1 MKVAMVFPPWTPQE
15 VFTGNFGMFVGG
27 RWHPLGILSVAAAL
41 REAGHD
47 VRVFDGG
54 LMTEDEMMPRLREFA
69 PGMVGMY
76 LTTFSWGAM
85 NSLAERI
92 HREMPGAHVAVGGPL
107 ASGWR
112 DRVLRESPHPDS
124 VTVGEGEVTADAL
137 ARALE
142 AGGDLATVEGIA
154 YREDGAVRL
163 NPPRRHIPDINV
175 LPFPARDL
183 IDLERYTPPLG
194 TYQRLPALYLYT
206 SRGCNGRCIFCW
218 QLNAEGTYRAR
229 SAAKVLE
236 EIDHVHETYHPK
248 EIRFFD
254 DNLVYDRER
263 IHAILDGIIERDY
276 DLTFY
281 GSARVDDVDPDVLH
295 KMKRAK
301 FWGILFGIESG
312 VQSSLDALGK
322 GVTVEQNRLAV
333 KWAHEAGLQTVTPF
347 IFGAPGE
354 TFEDGLKSIQFA
366 IDLDSDVVNFHSL
379 TPFPGAELY
388 EHVERYGRV
397 ATDNVLDYTFEGC
410 AFVPYSMERGQIQE
424 LRALAFRKFYRRP
437 RYMWKRLMAI
447 RTWTDIKVL
456 LAGGFAFLLTMLF
469 KKEFTP
475 HGAQV

>member
-54 LMTEDEMMPRLREFA
+54 LMTEDEIMPRLEEFG
-69 PGMVGMY
+69 PGLVGMY

-92 HREMPGAHVAVGGPL
+92 HREMPGVHVAVGGPL
-107 ASGWR
+107 ASGWK

-124 VTVGEGEVTADAL
+124 VTVGEGEITSDVL
-137 ARALE
+137 ARTLE
-142 AGGDLATVEGIA
+142 AGGDLAEVKGIA
-154 YREDGAVRL
+154 YRDDGAVRL
-163 NPPRRHIPDINV
+163 NPPRPHIRDINV

-194 TYQRLPALYLYT
+194 TYERLPALYIYS

-218 QLNAEGTYRAR
+218 QLNAEGTWRAR
-229 SAAKVLE
+229 SAEKVLA
-236 EIDHVHETYHPK
+236 EIDHCYRTYKIK

-254 DNLVYDRER
+254 DNLVYNKER
-263 IHAILDGIIERDY
+263 MHAILDGIIERDY
-276 DLTFY
+276 DLSFY
-281 GSARVDDVDPDVLH
+281 GSARADDVDPEIFR
-295 KMKRAK
+295 KMKKAK
-301 FWGILFGIESG
+301 FWGILMGLESG
-312 VQSSLDALGK
+312 VQKCLDAMGK
-322 GVTVEQNRLAV
+322 RTTVEQNRRAV
-333 KWAHEAGLQTVTPF
+333 EWAHQAGLKTVTPF
-347 IFGAPGE
+347 IFGIPGE

-366 IDLDSDVVNFHSL
+366 IDIDSDVVNFHSL

-388 EHVERYGRV
+388 ENLEKYGTV

-410 AFVPYSMERGQIQE
+410 AFVPYTMKREQIQE
-424 LRALAFRKFYRRP
+424 LRKLGFRKFYRRP
-437 RYMWKRLMAI
+437 RYMWKRLKAI

-456 LAGGFAFLLTMLF
+456 VAGGFAFLLTMLF
-469 KKEFTP
+469 HKEFTP
-475 HGAQV
+475 HGAQM

>member
-1 MKVAMVFPPWTPQE
+1 MKVAMVFPPWTPKE

-54 LMTEDEMMPRLREFA
+54 LMTEDEMMPRLKAFG
-69 PGMVGMY
+69 PGLVGMY
-76 LTTFSWGAM
+76 LTTFSWGAA
-85 NSLAERI
+85 NSLAARL
-92 HREMPGAHVAVGGPL
+92 HREMPGVHVAVGGPL
-107 ASGWR
+107 ASGWK
-112 DRVLRESPHPDS
+112 DRVLRESPHLDI
-124 VTVGEGEVTADAL
+124 VTVGEGEVTADVL
-137 ARALE
+137 ARTLE
-142 AGGDLATVEGIA
+142 AGGDLAAVKGIA
-154 YREDGAVRL
+154 YRDDSEIRL

-194 TYQRLPALYLYT
+194 TYRRLPALYIYS

-218 QLNAEGTYRAR
+218 QLNAEGTWRAR
-229 SAAKVLE
+229 SAEKVLA
-236 EIDHVHETYHPK
+236 EIDYVYETYNVK

-254 DNLVYDRER
+254 DNLVYDKER

-281 GSARVDDVDPDVLH
+281 ASARVDDVDAEILH

-312 VQSSLDALGK
+312 VQKCLDALNK
-322 GVTVEQNRLAV
+322 GTTVEQNRRAV
-333 KWAHEAGLQTVTPF
+333 KWAHDAGLQTVTPF
-347 IFGAPGE
+347 IFGIPGE

-366 IDLDSDVVNFHSL
+366 IDIDTDVVNFHSMS
-379 TPFPGAELY
+379 PFPGAELY
-388 EHVERYGRV
+388 ENVDKYGTV

-410 AFVPYSMERGQIQE
+410 AFVPHTMKREQIQE
-424 LRALAFRKFYRRP
+424 LRTLAFRRFYRRP
-437 RYMWKRLMAI
+437 RYVWKRLKGI
-447 RTWTDIKVL
+447 RNWTDLKVL

-469 KKEFTP
+469 RKEFTP

>member
-54 LMTEDEMMPRLREFA
+54 LMTEDEIMPPLAAFG

-92 HREMPGAHVAVGGPL
+92 HREMPGTHVAVGGPL
-107 ASGWR
+107 ASGWK

-124 VTVGEGEVTADAL
+124 VTVGEGEVTSDVL
-137 ARALE
+137 ARTLE
-142 AGGDLATVEGIA
+142 AGGDLAEVEGIA
-154 YREDGAVRL
+154 YRDDGVVRV
-163 NPPRRHIPDINV
+163 NPRRPHIPDINV

-194 TYQRLPALYLYT
+194 TYERLPALYIYS

-218 QLNAEGTYRAR
+218 QLNAEGTWRAR
-229 SAAKVLE
+229 SAEKVLA
-236 EIDHVHETYHPK
+236 EIDHCFQTYKIK

-254 DNLVYDRER
+254 DNLVYDKER
-263 IHAILDGIIERDY
+263 MHAILDGIIERDY
-276 DLTFY
+276 DLSFY
-281 GSARVDDVDPDVLH
+281 GSARADDVDPEIFH
-295 KMKRAK
+295 KMKKAK
-301 FWGILFGIESG
+301 FWGILLGLESG
-312 VQSSLDALGK
+312 VQKCLDAMGK
-322 GVTVEQNRLAV
+322 ATTVEQNRRAV
-333 KWAHEAGLQTVTPF
+333 EWAHQAGLKTVTPF
-347 IFGAPGE
+347 IFGIPGE

-366 IDLDSDVVNFHSL
+366 IDIDSDVVNFHSL

-388 EHVERYGRV
+388 EHVEKYGTV
-397 ATDNVLDYTFEGC
+397 ATENVLDYTFEGC
-410 AFVPYSMERGQIQE
+410 AFVPYTMKREQIQE

-437 RYMWKRLMAI
+437 RYMWKRLKAI
-447 RTWTDIKVL
+447 RTWTDVKVL

-469 KKEFTP
+469 HKEFTP
-475 HGAQV
+475 HGAQM